1 MGSRRPAR
9 ESPATTDSEAG
20 RSDPRHWADRACVRG
35 RSCLHAA
42 GYAQQSQ
49 RRDQPDHRH
58 RPVSGY
64 TLTRVFELFSTPTR
78 FYVVAAVERSAG
90 ATFCVVPRE
99 ELGLPGPPA
108 PGRWAA
114 ASAQSCRPVQ
124 FGSIFVRGCA
134 GPVRRPAPDARAAAG
149 CRAVRLRRPR
159 MAEEGVPENAEVV

>member
-99 ELGLPGPPA
+99 ELGLPA
-108 PGRWAA
+108 VHLPG
-114 ASAQSCRPVQ
+114 AQSCRPVQ
-124 FGSIFVRGCA
+124 FGSIFVRGCP
-134 GPVRRPAPDARAAAG
+134 GPVRGPAAAG
-149 CRAVRLRRPR
+149 TWNLLTVWPRPHLTKIYTRRSFKHRARARHHSVH
-159 MAEEGVPENAEVV
+159 